1 MHIQEV
7 FNAMFKNHHYE
18 YLIVNREMEVIEFS
32 DRVIDYCDAKLLRDD
47 SIDLYP
53 LVPEFYGLE
62 VRFEELFNNKRE
74 LIEIPHVRKSDE
86 HYVNISVQ
94 PGRKDEQNE
103 VETLV
108 VLFENVTEFVVMHQ
122 RSVQDR
128 NEKELLLFEIEKKN
142 VKLHEFNEHMMQLV
156 EIETDKSMKLSE
168 EIIKTQQEVIAT
180 MGAIGETRSKET
192 GDHVL
197 RVAEYSRV
205 LGLKAGLNEQEA
217 EELKMA
223 SPLHDIGKVGIEDA
237 ILNKPEKLT
246 ESEFEIMKTHARIG
260 FDMLSGSNQKLLQ
273 TAAIVAHEHHEK
285 WNGKGYPRGLKGEEI
300 HIYGRITAITDVF
313 DALGHERIYKAA
325 WPLEEILELFRSER
339 GKHFDPNLID
349 LFLENLDTF
358 LEIKK
363 SFNGL
368 KKEEI

>member
-18 YLIVNREMEVIEFS
+18 YLIVNQEMEVIEFS
-32 DRVIDYCDAKLLRDD
+32 DRVIDYCDAKLLRDE
-47 SIDLYP
+47 SIDLYA

-62 VRFEELFNNKRE
+62 VQFEELFSLKRDI
-74 LIEIPHVRKSDE
+74 IEIPHVRKKDK
-86 HYVNISVQ
+86 HYLNISVQ
-94 PGRKDEQNE
+94 PGRRNE
-103 VETLV
+103 YSQIETLV
-108 VLFENVTEFVVMHQ
+108 VLFENVTEFVIMHQ

-128 NEKELLLFEIEKKN
+128 NEKELLLFQIEKKN
-142 VKLHEFNEHMMQLV
+142 LMLHEFNEHMMQLV
-156 EIETDKSMKLSE
+156 EVETNKNMKLSE

-205 LGLKAGLNEQEA
+205 LGLMAGLNKEEA
-217 EELKMA
+217 EALKMA

-237 ILNKPEKLT
+237 ILNKPDRL
-246 ESEFEIMKTHARIG
+246 SEPEAEIMKTHARIG
-260 FDMLSGSNQKLLQ
+260 YDMLRGSNQKLLQ

-285 WNGKGYPRGLKGEEI
+285 WNGEGYPRGLKGEEI
-300 HIYGRITAITDVF
+300 HIYGRITAICDVF
-313 DALGHERIYKAA
+313 DALGHERIYKKA
-325 WPLEEILELFRSER
+325 WPLEDILTLFRNEH

-349 LFLENLDTF
+349 LFIENLDTF
-358 LEIKK
+358 LEVKR
-363 SFNGL
+363 SFNGQE
-368 KKEEI
+368 KGGA